1 MKLGL
6 KLRGKDSR
14 GEGIEIDGEKRE
26 RGRGSYL
33 ILGPVIN
40 LLLAEFAS
48 YQALI
53 ALSQPPMI
61 VLISRYFALQLLY
74 PVILS
79 IPIILLV
86 LRKNPFSFGLFYLL
100 LLMSVGNLLSR
111 SELFYA
117 SLDALYLRFPNLA
130 SYLNSV
136 FSSAK
141 DVDIFI
147 LLLIIVWLF
156 VLSQLIWISTEK
168 GREMEERGMS
178 SKNLVIFQWGF
189 AFIST
194 YIIFLL
200 YPAVLD
206 FNFVVGAPLII
217 IGIVGVGMFI
227 AAAFLLSR

>member
-1 MKLGL
+1 MRW
-6 KLRGKDSR
+6 LRFKKSDSEEKR
-14 GEGIEIDGEKRE
+14 IEI
-26 RGRGSYL
+26 RGSYL

-48 YQALI
+48 YQALL
-53 ALSQPPMI
+53 ALSQPPI
-61 VLISRYFALQLLY
+61 LVLVSKYFALQLLY

-79 IPIILLV
+79 IPIILLIF
-86 LRKNPFSFGLFYLL
+86 RKNPFSFGLFYFLL
-100 LLMSVGNLLSR
+100 LLSAGNLLSR

-117 SLDALYLRFPNLA
+117 CLDGLYLKFPEFA

-141 DVDIFI
+141 DVNIFA
-147 LLLIIVWLF
+147 LLLNIVWLF

-178 SKNLVIFQWGF
+178 SKNLVAFQWGF

-194 YIIFLL
+194 YLIFLL
-200 YPAVLD
+200 YPAVFTL
-206 FNFVVGAPLII
+206 NFVFEAPLII
-217 IGIVGVGMFI
+217 VGIIGAGVFI
-227 AAAFLLSR
+227 AATFLLSR

>member
-1 MKLGL
+1 MKLSL
-6 KLRGKDSR
+6 KIRTKSGSEENGK
-14 GEGIEIDGEKRE
+14 EK
-26 RGRGSYL
+26 GRGSYL

-61 VLISRYFALQLLY
+61 ILISKYFALQLLY
-74 PVILS
+74 PVVLS
-79 IPIILLV
+79 IPIILLIF
-86 LRKNPFSFGLFYLL
+86 RKNPFSFGLFYFL
-100 LLMSVGNLLSR
+100 LLMGVGNLLSR

-117 SLDALYLRFPNLA
+117 SLDALYLKFPDLA

-141 DVDIFI
+141 DVNIFA
-147 LLLIIVWLF
+147 LLLNIVWLF

-178 SKNLVIFQWGF
+178 SKNLVVFQWGF

-194 YIIFLL
+194 YLIFLL
-200 YPAVLD
+200 YPAVLS
-206 FNFVVGAPLII
+206 FNFVFEAPLVI
-217 IGIVGVGMFI
+217 IGIIGAGIFI